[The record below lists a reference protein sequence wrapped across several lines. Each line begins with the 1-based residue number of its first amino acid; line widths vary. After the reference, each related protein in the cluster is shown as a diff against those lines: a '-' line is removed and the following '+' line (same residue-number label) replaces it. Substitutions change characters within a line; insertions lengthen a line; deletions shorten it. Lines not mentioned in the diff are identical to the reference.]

1 MNKKNIPIVTTILII
16 INIAVFLVMEFTGS
30 TENTQF
36 LYEHGAMYWDRI
48 HRDTFHGLSGRKN
61 KHPLF
66 PH

>member
-36 LYEHGAMYWDRI
+36 LYD
-48 HRDTFHGLSGRKN
+48 DTERCGYGQQLC
-61 KHPLF
+61 
-66 PH
+66 

>member
-36 LYEHGAMYWDRI
+36 LYEHGAMYW
-48 HRDTFHGLSGRKN
+48 
-61 KHPLF
+61 
-66 PH
+66 

>member
-36 LYEHGAMYWDRI
+36 LYEHGAITGRLFWKMA
-48 HRDTFHGLSGRKN
+48 SGTD
-61 KHPLF
+61 
-66 PH
+66 